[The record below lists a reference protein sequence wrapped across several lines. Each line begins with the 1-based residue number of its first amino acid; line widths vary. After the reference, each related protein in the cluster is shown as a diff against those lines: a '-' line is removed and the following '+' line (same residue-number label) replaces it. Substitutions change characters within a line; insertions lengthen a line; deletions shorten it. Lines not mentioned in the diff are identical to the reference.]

1 MPRRILLLCVALLI
15 AATATLLTQRWLGA
29 RLSGAAAAA
38 TPVTV
43 EVLVAARALDAGSI
57 IAPGALVWA
66 HWPVDAAKGLHQRGA
81 ADMASFNGAVVRSA
95 LLAGEP
101 VTAGRLVQPG
111 TRGPMAAVLAPG
123 ARAVTI
129 SVTPASGMA
138 GFVVPGD
145 HVDLLLT
152 QTLAAGETSGQR
164 HLSQIVLHD
173 VRVLGTDQHGGG
185 GGAGDVAAAA
195 LDASAGAAMLGGNA
209 DAAAPPTTVTLEV
222 TPKGAELVAVAAEL
236 GKLSLSLRSLVG
248 GATAPRGPT
257 WDSDASSVLPR
268 RAMVAPVPAAAPP
281 VVVAAAPAPQAAP
294 QRASSIVVR
303 GIGSTPSE
311 ATP

>member
-57 IAPGALVWA
+57 IAPGALAWA

-294 QRASSIVVR
+294 QRASSIAVR

>member
-1 MPRRILLLCVALLI
+1 MPRRILLLFVALLI
-15 AATATLLTQRWLGA
+15 AATATVLTQRWLGA
-29 RLSGAAAAA
+29 RLAGAAVAA
-38 TPVTV
+38 PVTV
-43 EVLVAARALDAGSI
+43 EVLVAARALDSGSVI
-57 IAPGALVWA
+57 GPGALEWA
-66 HWPVDAAKGLHQRGA
+66 HWPVDAARGLKQRGTTN
-81 ADMASFNGAVVRSA
+81 MASFNGAVVRSA

-101 VTAGRLVQPG
+101 VTAARLVQPG

-145 HVDLLLT
+145 RVDLLLT
-152 QTLAAGETSGQR
+152 QTLAGGDGRAER
-164 HLSQIVLHD
+164 HLSQVVLHD
-173 VRVLGTDQHGGG
+173 VRVLGTDQHGAG

-195 LDASAGAAMLGGNA
+195 LDSSAGAAMLGGNA
-209 DAAAPPTTVTLEV
+209 DVAAPPTTVTLEV
-222 TPKGAELVAVAAEL
+222 SPKGAELVAVAAEL

-248 GATAPRGPT
+248 GTAAPHGPT

-268 RAMVAPVPAAAPP
+268 RVAVAPAPVAAPP
-281 VVVAAAPAPQAAP
+281 MAVAAAPAPQAPP
-294 QRASSIVVR
+294 QSASSIVVR
-303 GIGSTPSE
+303 GIGSSPSE